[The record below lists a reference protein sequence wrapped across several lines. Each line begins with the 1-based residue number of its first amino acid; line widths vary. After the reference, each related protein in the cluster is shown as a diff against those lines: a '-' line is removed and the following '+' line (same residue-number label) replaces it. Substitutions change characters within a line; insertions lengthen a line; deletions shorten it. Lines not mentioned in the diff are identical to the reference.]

1 MIDLI
6 MLGILA
12 GCFALVKRFADFC
25 EGQVE
30 PKDRKQ

>member
-1 MIDLI
+1 MMDLI

-12 GCFALVKRFADFC
+12 GCFGLVKLFTYFC